1 MSIETWRKDALA
13 HSLWLLEAA
22 GQEYALEAADA
33 AERRSEGVLVGLGA
47 RVRRTIEEQ
56 RAASLKRA
64 KGGRDAR

>member
-13 HSLWLLEAA
+13 HSLWLLETA
-22 GQEYALEAADA
+22 GQEYALDAADS

-56 RAASLKRA
+56 RA
-64 KGGRDAR
+64 KGGRDARS